1 MITRPTRI
9 RLSERRRD
17 VANFALKGWTQA
29 AISRHMN
36 IPQLTVSRDLA
47 AMREFW
53 REFPV
58 SDFEKVRLE
67 RLQKSDLMTCIAQS
81 DDVGAPKGR
90 FCARREFLTE
100 LDASRNR
107 IEICASFGSIF
118 GLTRFPS
125 EASVSATQVLVV
137 HGEAAS
143 VPSYR
148 ELARAEK
155 ICTKAQ

>member
-1 MITRPTRI
+1 M
-9 RLSERRRD
+9 RD
-17 VANFALKGWTQA
+17 
-29 AISRHMN
+29 
-36 IPQLTVSRDLA
+36 
-47 AMREFW
+47 FW
-53 REFPV
+53 REFSV

-67 RLQKSDLMTCIAQS
+67 RLQMIDAMTFIAQS

-90 FCARREFLTE
+90 FCARRELLTE

-107 IEICASFGSIF
+107 IEICASFWRIF

-155 ICTKAQ
+155 IYTKAQ